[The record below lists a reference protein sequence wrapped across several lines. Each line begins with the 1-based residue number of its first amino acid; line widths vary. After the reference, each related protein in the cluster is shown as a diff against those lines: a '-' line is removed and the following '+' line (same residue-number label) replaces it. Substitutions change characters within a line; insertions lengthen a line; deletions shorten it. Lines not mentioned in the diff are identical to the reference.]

1 MRQRVERALSGSRK
15 EGALVVIREP
25 QRLLRGACER
35 GVSSAAMQAGR
46 THDVRVAVRM
56 PTCLHCAERAAGAE
70 GVLLLSR
77 DASLRWKR
85 R

>member
-35 GVSSAAMQAGR
+35 GVSSAVMQAGR
-46 THDVRVAVRM
+46 THDVRVAVRIADVQ
-56 PTCLHCAERAAGAE
+56 PFQIRTQTFPP
-70 GVLLLSR
+70 S
-77 DASLRWKR
+77 
-85 R
+85 